1 MLLKSPNYWKCW
13 VEYFMK
19 NYYLLSVTDEGD
31 SHSREREKCRDFRR
45 NQISWSAL
53 KKIMINERYRALM
66 ILKQNYVW
74 ANSRRG
80 DLQLLK
86 VENNTGRN
94 NPFTVCGPWSSCNVC
109 NLIHKNK
116 LNVKKKILTLKHV
129 CKFFRLRTTFGIM
142 KNKQIVKMF
151 FVVL

>member
-1 MLLKSPNYWKCW
+1 
-13 VEYFMK
+13 MK

-45 NQISWSAL
+45 SQISWSAL

-80 DLQLLK
+80 DTVCKCRRVKITQG
-86 VENNTGRN
+86 ENN
-94 NPFTVCGPWSSCNVC
+94 PEYSSCTF
-109 NLIHKNK
+109 K
-116 LNVKKKILTLKHV
+116 LLYSLSNNG
-129 CKFFRLRTTFGIM
+129 TTG
-142 KNKQIVKMF
+142 N
-151 FVVL
+151 